1 MSSKEDIFNYSIQPW
16 SSQDEFIQFYEI
28 LFPKDKSSNTNSS
41 NINNNNLDIF
51 IESLSIQNLK
61 KSMIYLIKWDSRGD
75 NKMFCLPILLLVNT
89 IIKIKEQKINNKDIN
104 SNHILGEIII
114 RVINIIMD
122 QLRKNKKANSLNMYL
137 IAKNLELPEFIVDIR
152 HACTHKNLPGFNE
165 LKFAVEYTF
174 FWIKNKFIE
183 PKYLSF
189 IKEKKYFLHLI
200 NQLNN
205 EIEKNIDSDNQIK
218 LELEHLLIIITQLFI
233 NIKKHFIY
241 NKSKNT
247 ISYNKEKINP
257 KILIFIKL
265 LEKEKEVFILM
276 IFSFIYQQIKKI
288 NSNEK
293 ISNEEKNKYK
303 QYLICFSKLI
313 YNNIDKK
320 IKFDLKKYEELYLS
334 IYNNIN
340 DIKNEFKIIYEIF
353 SNIFKNSIKNLN
365 FEKDD
370 EFNENKI
377 YVNLGK
383 IEGNINKINFEEKIN
398 EIMSEQSEI
407 DIDNNISNDEED
419 VKMKDE
425 RDKIED
431 ILNRNIRDY
440 YKNFNSIII

>member
-41 NINNNNLDIF
+41 TINNNNLDIF
-51 IESLSIQNLK
+51 IDSLSIQNLK

-183 PKYLSF
+183 PKYISF

-205 EIEKNIDSDNQIK
+205 EIEKNIDNDNQIK

-247 ISYNKEKINP
+247 IAYNKEKINQ

-303 QYLICFSKLI
+303 QYLRYELTI
-313 YNNIDKK
+313 Y
-320 IKFDLKKYEELYLS
+320 
-334 IYNNIN
+334 IN
-340 DIKNEFKIIYEIF
+340 
-353 SNIFKNSIKNLN
+353 
-365 FEKDD
+365 
-370 EFNENKI
+370 
-377 YVNLGK
+377 
-383 IEGNINKINFEEKIN
+383 
-398 EIMSEQSEI
+398 
-407 DIDNNISNDEED
+407 
-419 VKMKDE
+419 
-425 RDKIED
+425 
-431 ILNRNIRDY
+431 
-440 YKNFNSIII
+440 